1 MAEEQSELLLS
12 LPPAFLP
19 RKFLLKAV
27 PGQLT
32 PGMVQ
37 QEAVLCYAAPL
48 ASPAPPDAVA
58 LARSTGRHGGEV
70 SRP

>member
-12 LPPAFLP
+12 LPPAFWS
-19 RKFLLKAV
+19 RKYLLKAV
-27 PGQLT
+27 PRQLI

-37 QEAVLCYAAPL
+37 QEAVLVYAALL

-58 LARSTGRHGGEV
+58 LARSIGRHGGEV
-70 SRP
+70 SSP